1 MKRFVLAAALALASS
16 GMANAERA
24 MRNPPEQPQA
34 AAALH
39 PASPDLRDAQ
49 VPSVPQF
56 DYYDNQPRSYG
67 RWQAQQYNTDNGG
80 A

>member
-1 MKRFVLAAALALASS
+1 MKRYVLAGALVLAST
-16 GMANAERA
+16 GMASAGRTPS
-24 MRNPPEQPQA
+24 MPPQRPEA
-34 AAALH
+34 AAVQH
-39 PASPDLRDAQ
+39 PASPDHRE
-49 VPSVPQF
+49 VNMPGEPRF